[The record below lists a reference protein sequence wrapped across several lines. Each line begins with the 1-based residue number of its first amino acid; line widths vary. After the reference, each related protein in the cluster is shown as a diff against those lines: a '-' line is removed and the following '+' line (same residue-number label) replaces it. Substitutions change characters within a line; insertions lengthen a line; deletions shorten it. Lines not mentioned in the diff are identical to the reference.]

1 MTSDA
6 AFAAESRQAGRA
18 TRGQIG
24 AWGLWDWGSAGFNVV
39 IVTFVFSVYL
49 TDSVGKNLP
58 GSVEAGTWYSFSVAA
73 AGVLI
78 AVTAPVSGQQADA
91 GGRRKRSL
99 AVFTA
104 LVFACMLG
112 LFFVRDDYR
121 YFLLGAVLIG
131 LGSVFFEIGTVF
143 YNSMLRQISTPATI
157 GRVSGFGWSMGYFGG
172 IFLLLI
178 SYFGFVA
185 GDGDHRGFFGVS
197 TADGFNIR
205 IVAVVAAVWF
215 GLSALPVFF
224 SVPELP
230 AGPAR
235 ERRSFLAAYRKL
247 FADIAELFRSDR
259 QIALFLVASA
269 VFRDGLAAIFH
280 FGAILAVLVYG
291 FTAGNVLIFGAAANI
306 VAALGALAAG
316 WLDDRWGPKRVVV
329 LSLAGLLVTATVLLF
344 LSGSAAF
351 WIFGL
356 ILTLFVGPAQSA
368 ARTFLARMIPPG
380 REGQIFGLYTTTG
393 RAVSF
398 LSPALYGLFAA
409 IFGGQ
414 RYGTIGIIIVLAA
427 GLILLLR
434 VAPPRDTMT
443 VAPAQLPAA

>member
-1 MTSDA
+1 MTSDPG
-6 AFAAESRQAGRA
+6 FAAVSSRARPT
-18 TRGQIG
+18 TRGQIA

-78 AVTAPVSGQQADA
+78 AITAPVSGQQADA

-104 LVFACMLG
+104 LVFVCMLG
-112 LFFVRDDYR
+112 LFFVRDDYH
-121 YFLLGAVLIG
+121 YFVLGAVLIG

-172 IFLLLI
+172 IILLLLA
-178 SYFGFVA
+178 YFGFVA
-185 GDGDHRGFFGVS
+185 GDGVARGFLGVS

-205 IVAVVAAVWF
+205 MVAVVAAAWF
-215 GLSALPVFF
+215 GLSALPVLFA
-224 SVPELP
+224 VPELP

-235 ERRSFLAAYRKL
+235 ERRSFVAAYRKL

-259 QIALFLVASA
+259 QIALFLLASA
-269 VFRDGLAAIFH
+269 IFRDGLAAIFH

-291 FTAGNVLIFGAAANI
+291 FTPGNVLIFGAAANI
-306 VAALGALAAG
+306 VAALGALSAG

-329 LSLAGLLVTATVLLF
+329 LSLIGLIVTATVLLF
-344 LSGSAAF
+344 VSGSGAF
-351 WIFGL
+351 WLFGL

-368 ARTFLARMIPPG
+368 SRTFLARMIPPG

-398 LSPALYGLFAA
+398 LAPALYGLSAA

-414 RYGTIGIIIVLAA
+414 RFGTVGIIIVLVA

-434 VAPPRDTMT
+434 VPPPRDTLA
-443 VAPAQLPAA
+443 APRVQVPAL